1 MVYVQ
6 VNDKIRRLNGYQI
19 KISHTIR
26 QKYQTLKRYNF
37 LTYEILKLKIVNV
50 KVHKLLKKER
60 YPEKK
65 LTLTKISYFLNFSLD
80 TFSFYIFRIYKV

>member
-6 VNDKIRRLNGYQI
+6 VNDKICRLNGYQI
-19 KISHTIR
+19 KISYTIR

-37 LTYEILKLKIVNV
+37 LTNEILKLKIVNV